1 MTVDELLKILKDAP
15 PHYKVQF
22 MYNDSDLLYGVISY
36 VPCNVNKVAK
46 DEKTLTIELR
56 E

>member
-22 MYNDSDLLYGVISY
+22 MYNDSDLLYGVVSF
-36 VPCNVNKVAK
+36 VPCNVNTVVY
-46 DEKTLTIELR
+46 DEKTTTLELR